1 MDEKNEHTAVHDH
14 GSHGHND
21 HAAHDHAE
29 HDHAAHDH
37 SEHAGHDHD
46 HSGPEGHEGHDH
58 SGHAGHDHSGHAGH
72 DHSGHAGHDPAIF
85 RRKFWLTLVLTIPTL
100 VFSTGLQEI
109 LGLDGPRFPGSQY
122 IPAVFGVAIFF
133 YGGLVFLRGAVD
145 ELKAKQPGMM
155 TLISLAIVVAF
166 GYSVAVTLG
175 LPGMDF
181 WWELATLI
189 LIMLLG
195 HWIEMSAVMGAQDA
209 LGELAKLLPD
219 TAERVSDIH
228 AEPVAVP
235 VSDLRVGE
243 LVRVRPGAAVPA
255 DGEIVDGRSDLD
267 ESLLTGESKPVTRGP
282 GEQVVAGSISGSG
295 SLVVRVGRTGGDTAL
310 AGIMKLVAD
319 AQASK
324 SGTQV
329 LADRAAAWLFYVAL
343 AVATVT
349 LIAWTL
355 LRPGDPAFVLERVV
369 TVLIIACPHALG
381 LAIPLVAQI
390 STAIGAR
397 NGLLIRDRHAMED
410 ARRVDVVLFD
420 KTGTLTEGRQGVA
433 AAVAEDGDADALLAL
448 AAAVEAP
455 AEHPIGAAIV
465 REARQRGLTIAPVSG
480 FEALGGRGASAVVDG
495 ERVAVGAPRLL
506 TEGGLA
512 AGDAVRAAADE
523 ASGAGQTVV
532 YVLRGE
538 RVAGMIALADV
549 VRPESREA
557 VRSLRDRGVRVAM
570 LTGDAQA
577 VADAVAAQ
585 LGIDEVFAEVLP
597 GDKSG
602 TVARLQADGSRV
614 AMVGDGVNDAPALAQ
629 ADVGIAIGAGTDVA
643 IESAGV
649 VLASSDP
656 RGVAKVITL
665 SAATYRKMLQNLAWA
680 TGYNVIA
687 LPLAA
692 GVAIGLGI
700 VVSPAFGAVL
710 MSLSTIVV
718 AINAQLLRRIRL

>member
-1 MDEKNEHTAVHDH
+1 MDENEERTTTAR
-14 GSHGHND
+14 G
-21 HAAHDHAE
+21 AEAHDHATHGE
-29 HDHAAHDH
+29 QAAVTDH
-37 SEHAGHDHD
+37 SQHAEHAEHAGH
-46 HSGPEGHEGHDH
+46 
-58 SGHAGHDHSGHAGH
+58 AGHG
-72 DHSGHAGHDPAIF
+72 DHSGHAGHDPAVF
-85 RRKFWLTLVLTIPTL
+85 RRKFWLTLALTIPTL

-109 LGLDGPRFPGSQY
+109 LGLSGPRFPGSQF
-122 IPAVFGVAIFF
+122 IPAAFGIAIFF

-145 ELKAKQPGMM
+145 ELRAKQPGMM

-166 GYSVAVTLG
+166 GYSLAVTLG

-219 TAERVSDIH
+219 TAERVPDVH
-228 AEPVAVP
+228 GEPETVA
-235 VSDLRVGE
+235 VSDLRVDD
-243 LVRVRPGAAVPA
+243 LVRVRPGSAVPA
-255 DGEIVDGRSDLD
+255 DGEIVDGRSELD

-282 GEQVVAGSISGSG
+282 GEPVVAGSISGSG

-324 SGTQV
+324 SGAQV

-343 AVATVT
+343 AVATLT
-349 LIAWTL
+349 LIVWAI
-355 LRPGDPAFVLERVV
+355 LRPGDPGFVLERVV
-369 TVLIIACPHALG
+369 TVLVIACPHALG

-390 STAIGAR
+390 STALGAR

-433 AAVAEDGDADALLAL
+433 AVAATDGDDDAVLAL

-465 REARQRGLTIAPVSG
+465 RAARERGLVVQPVSG
-480 FEALGGRGASAVVDG
+480 FEALGGRGASAEVAGETVV
-495 ERVAVGAPRLL
+495 VGAPRLL
-506 TEGGLA
+506 TERSLTAPPRIRDA
-512 AGDAVRAAADE
+512 AERAAA
-523 ASGAGQTVV
+523 AGQTVV
-532 YVLRGE
+532 YVVRGDA
-538 RVAGMIALADV
+538 VAGAIALADV
-549 VRPESREA
+549 IRPESKEA

-570 LTGDAQA
+570 LTGDSRA
-577 VADAVAAQ
+577 VADAVAAE
-585 LGIDEVFAEVLP
+585 LGIAEVFAEVLP
-597 GDKSG
+597 GDKST
-602 TVARLQADGSRV
+602 TVSNLQADGSRV

-656 RGVAKVITL
+656 RGVAAVITL
-665 SAATYRKMLQNLAWA
+665 SRATYRKMLQNLGWA

-710 MSLSTIVV
+710 MSVSTIVV
-718 AINAQLLRRIRL
+718 ALNAQLLRRLRL

>member
-1 MDEKNEHTAVHDH
+1 MDEKNQRTA
-14 GSHGHND
+14 G
-21 HAAHDHAE
+21 E

-37 SEHAGHDHD
+37 AAHDQAMHDHAARD
-46 HSGPEGHEGHDH
+46 HAMHDH
-58 SGHAGHDHSGHAGH
+58 HAMHGDDHAGHAGHGGHGGHGAH
-72 DHSGHAGHDPAIF
+72 DHSGHAGHDPAVF

-100 VFSTGLQEI
+100 VFSQGLQEI
-109 LGLDGPRFPGSQY
+109 LGLSGPRFPGSQF

-133 YGGLVFLRGAVD
+133 YGGLVFIRGAVD

-219 TAERVSDIH
+219 TAERVADPH
-228 AEPVAVP
+228 AEPEAVP
-235 VSDLRVGE
+235 VSELRVGD
-243 LVRVRPGAAVPA
+243 LVRVRPGSAVPA
-255 DGEIVDGRSDLD
+255 DGEIVDGRSELD
-267 ESLLTGESKPVTRGP
+267 ESMLTGESKPVTRAP

-295 SLVVRVGRTGGDTAL
+295 SLIVRVGRTGGDTAL

-324 SGTQV
+324 SGAQV

-343 AVATVT
+343 AVALVT
-349 LIAWTL
+349 LVVWVLI
-355 LRPGDPAFVLERVV
+355 RPDDPAFVLERVV

-390 STAIGAR
+390 STALGAR

-410 ARRVDVVLFD
+410 ARRIDVVLFD

-433 AAVAEDGDADALLAL
+433 EVVVAEGDADQLLAL

-465 REARQRGLTIAPVSG
+465 REARGRGLSIAPVSD
-480 FEALGGRGASAVVDG
+480 FEALGGRGASAAVGGDTIT
-495 ERVAVGAPRLL
+495 VGAPRLL
-506 TEGGLA
+506 AERGLTA
-512 AGDAVRAAADE
+512 PAELSAAAE
-523 ASGAGQTVV
+523 RSGRDGQTVV
-532 YVLRGE
+532 YVLTAD
-538 RVAGMIALADV
+538 RVLGLIALADV

-570 LTGDAQA
+570 LTGDSRA
-577 VADAVAAQ
+577 VAEAVAAE

-602 TVARLQADGSRV
+602 TVERLQSDGSRV

-656 RGVAKVITL
+656 RGVADVITL
-665 SAATYRKMLQNLAWA
+665 SRATYRKMLQNLAWA

-692 GVAIGLGI
+692 GVAIGLGV

-710 MSLSTIVV
+710 MSISTIVV
-718 AINAQLLRRIRL
+718 ALNAQLLRRLRL